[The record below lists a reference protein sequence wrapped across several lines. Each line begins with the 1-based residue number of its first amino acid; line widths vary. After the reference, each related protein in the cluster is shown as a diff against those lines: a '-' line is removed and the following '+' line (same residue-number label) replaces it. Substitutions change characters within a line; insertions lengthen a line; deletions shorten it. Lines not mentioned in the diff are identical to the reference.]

1 MDPMPF
7 EIEGSGITAVASD
20 PGPRALCSCG
30 RGVDNPGA
38 GVLVAFAGEGDA
50 KMFRRRGQRITL
62 GGTTEQIEMLV
73 AELDGVRAYLQRD
86 AQGKLQIV
94 ITKIDLYP

>member
-1 MDPMPF
+1 MFDPMPF

-30 RGVDNPGA
+30 VDNLEA

-50 KMFRRRGQRITL
+50 KMFRRRGQRMTL

-73 AELDGVRAYLQRD
+73 AELDGVRTYLQRD
-86 AQGKLQIV
+86 AEGKLQIV